1 MILKKNSMLKVS
13 KLALPDPQVVV
24 ETGEHYQV
32 YDCNVE
38 MHEDLTNTSQ
48 SVDII
53 YPLWAWIW
61 C

>member
-1 MILKKNSMLKVS
+1 MLKVS

-53 YPLWAWIW
+53 YPLWA
-61 C
+61 